1 MIDGYIGISQY
12 VEKECTLRGKIKAI
26 DNLIYAFELKLL
38 DTVGSS
44 NYSEYQLDD
53 GQMKVR
59 TTYRSPKDVTA
70 AITELE
76 KLKQRYVN
84 RLNGRVTV
92 LRGGNL

>member
-1 MIDGYIGISQY
+1 MIDGYISISQY
-12 VEKECTLRGKIKAI
+12 IENECTLKGKIKAI
-26 DNLIYAFELKLL
+26 DNLIDAFELKLL
-38 DTVGSS
+38 DTVGSA

-53 GQMKVR
+53 GQMKVK
-59 TTYRSPKDVTA
+59 TTYRSPKDVMA